1 MCCQQKGGMCAPVI
15 VPHWCGDSSSGRME
29 VMVITDGGGDGG
41 GWVGMEVV
49 WGWDDNGG
57 DGFIALSL
65 ALAKSR
71 SCLISQSSSSMPV
84 PTTLQGL
91 TPR

>member
-1 MCCQQKGGMCAPVI
+1 M
-15 VPHWCGDSSSGRME
+15 
-29 VMVITDGGGDGG
+29 ITDGGGDGG
-41 GWVGMEVV
+41 GG
-49 WGWDDNGG
+49 GGDDNGGDDNSG